1 MNYIVRQA
9 QFQAIR
15 GNNCHYGQIRNL
27 NTNKTFSWVYDCG
40 HKDFIDKIKNNDK
53 INLIVLSHF
62 DKDHIDGAYELM
74 QKNPQARCVA
84 PYIDEQ
90 LGVLL
95 LCKNID
101 SYDDNGFEFISELLL
116 RNNDSERFMFIR
128 EGEENRNTTGRIAE
142 YIKNV
147 IGSDFWILLPIYYY
161 NPSFQ
166 QFKIIADGILK
177 EFKSLKEILEK
188 LKKDRK
194 NFQKKLIEK
203 YKNLIQ
209 KTFANKSI
217 AVTPNL
223 LSVCMYSGPSKPC
236 KHKIG
241 WLHTGD
247 TNLSNQKWFDK
258 FKSAFSKYKSN
269 VGIISLPHHGAAS
282 SHNPKLFDEYPYTL
296 YILPYHRVKQADF
309 SELPFIFSNR
319 YHNICEYIRIKNG
332 KFFCHSISLN
342 NMCYFLRFGESH
354 FCPFC
359 YYIANKKW

>member
-1 MNYIVRQA
+1 MNYIVRQT
-9 QFQAIR
+9 QLQAIR
-15 GNNCHYGQIRNL
+15 GNNCHYGQIKNL
-27 NTNKTFSWVYDCG
+27 DTNKTFSWVYDCG
-40 HKDFIDKIKNNDK
+40 HKDLISKIKNNDK

-62 DKDHIDGAYELM
+62 DKDHIGGAYELM

-95 LCKNID
+95 LCANID
-101 SYDDNGFEFISELLL
+101 SYDDNSFDFITELLFSSGTETE
-116 RNNDSERFMFIR
+116 NFIFMP
-128 EGEENRNTTGRIAE
+128 EGEENRNKTSQITK
-142 YIKNV
+142 YIDNA

-161 NPSFQ
+161 NPNFQ
-166 QFKIIADGILK
+166 QFRVIADGILK

-209 KTFANKSI
+209 ETFVNKSI
-217 AVTPNL
+217 VVTPNL
-223 LSVCMYSGPSKPC
+223 LSVCMYSGLSKPC
-236 KHKIG
+236 GPKIG

-247 TNLSNQKWFDK
+247 TNLSNQKWFGK
-258 FKSAFSKYKSN
+258 FNLAFSKYKSN
-269 VGIISLPHHGAAS
+269 IGIISLPHHGAAS
-282 SHNPKLFDEYPYTL
+282 SHNPKLFDEYPCAL

-319 YHNICEYIRIKNG
+319 YHNICEYIRIKDN
-332 KFFCHSISLN
+332 KISMSLN
-342 NMCYFLRFGESH
+342 NMPYFLRFGKSH

-359 YYIANKKW
+359 YYIANKK